1 MGIRANVDPNG
12 HGWTGW
18 AGLTRLDRFC
28 FTKCAYAGST
38 GTHRSGSVG
47 GGRRRQFQGGR
58 RVSSTVC
65 EKHQLSFSP
74 RAEIARACFLLLGR
88 NRLQIVHPLP
98 QLRGDWAHPGH
109 LCAAIGLTR
118 ATSAPG
124 LGSPRPHL
132 RRDWAHP
139 GHICAGTGLTPAI
152 SAQLM
157 GSPEPHLHRDSD
169 FALQIDGAA
178 PSVTRR
184 LHGDGDG
191 AC

>member
-1 MGIRANVDPNG
+1 MGTVGLGGPV
-12 HGWTGW
+12 GW
-18 AGLTRLDRFC
+18 TRLDRFC
-28 FTKCAYAGST
+28 YTKCAYAAGT
-38 GTHRSGSVG
+38 GTTRSGSVG

-65 EKHQLSFSP
+65 EKHQLSFSL
-74 RAEIARACFLLLGR
+74 RAEIARACFLFLGR

-98 QLRGDWAHPGH
+98 H
-109 LCAAIGLTR
+109 L
-118 ATSAPG
+118 
-124 LGSPRPHL
+124 H
-132 RRDWAHP
+132 RDWAHP
-139 GHICAGTGLTPAI
+139 GHICAGIGLTPGI

-169 FALQIDGAA
+169 FASQIDGAA